1 MLSFYDYLIN
11 VCLQNSKNNQFASFY
26 IILNGIEYLVI
37 FKSYDCYD
45 ETIDFDAIKISK
57 STSDYHPTIYANLD
71 HLMQLVQ

>member
-1 MLSFYDYLIN
+1 MTSFSDYLTN
-11 VCLQNSKNNQFASFY
+11 VCLRKIKRNQLVPFY
-26 IILNGIEYLVI
+26 IMYNNYVYLIV
-37 FKSYDCYD
+37 FKSNYCDD